1 MRTGEPV
8 AIEASTTPTFK
19 PARSPCEAV
28 NAGSPREP
36 GRASGTE
43 VRHVLLS
50 KSVPHAQ
57 GP

>member
-1 MRTGEPV
+1 M